1 MATERVDTDPGV
13 LVWEQTPF
21 KCRMLTHATHP
32 RFEIR
37 LYAHEV
43 LIARKSFTHPA
54 EASEYAVDHFRAAI
68 DESTPPSPSTKNRA
82 SPLTASDPRHPVFA
96 IIRFLPWA
104 AVVTM
109 IVVFSLNRFRT
120 RSAQATG
127 PGDGHAD

>member
-1 MATERVDTDPGV
+1 MSGVVAEEPGV

-43 LIARKSFTHPA
+43 LIARKSFTDHA

-68 DESTPPSPSTKNRA
+68 DESAPASPSTKNRA
-82 SPLTASDPRHPVFA
+82 SPLTARDAHHPVVA

-104 AVVTM
+104 AVVAM
-109 IVVFSLNRFRT
+109 VVVFSLSRL
-120 RSAQATG
+120 RSAQATRRS
-127 PGDGHAD
+127 DSRAD